1 MVIELSNLA
10 VSWKGAW
17 KRSLSWTT
25 TLWAFGWLACIEALR
40 LLLGTHFLHS
50 SCRGLVLDM
59 PLTVGL
65 GGFVWIG
72 WYLFLRCH
80 KGGATQFRC
89 DRVCNN
95 DLYKLFVMSWIPLC
109 GWVVC
114 FCMTAPFLWAGGR
127 FPWLGMIFGWAVG
140 LLLLVEKI
148 WLGMLFFAFPLLLPL
163 LFIIQIES
171 LFSVQTIRLMSIQF
185 RKVWPQAL
193 GYFGLGMLPLWVVW
207 EVWDQVTISLGV
219 AILNWSW
226 VGIWLAE
233 LPCILLFALAARFAC
248 QWFLDSSVVLW
259 GSLYADERDKHF

>member
-1 MVIELSNLA
+1 
-10 VSWKGAW
+10 
-17 KRSLSWTT
+17 
-25 TLWAFGWLACIEALR
+25 
-40 LLLGTHFLHS
+40 
-50 SCRGLVLDM
+50 
-59 PLTVGL
+59 
-65 GGFVWIG
+65 
-72 WYLFLRCH
+72 
-80 KGGATQFRC
+80 
-89 DRVCNN
+89 
-95 DLYKLFVMSWIPLC
+95 
-109 GWVVC
+109 
-114 FCMTAPFLWAGGR
+114 
-127 FPWLGMIFGWAVG
+127 MIFGWAVG